1 MLLCVP
7 AVLYAHSYVL
17 RELYKLREVTGMNK
31 NIVLCGVGGQGTVLA
46 SKLIAAAA
54 MKKGISVMSA
64 ETIGMAQRGGSV
76 FSHIR
81 LGEHL
86 HSPMIAKGTADIII
100 GFEPAEAVRM
110 LPYLKEHGQVIVSS
124 HAIMPVTSTLSG
136 ADYNGKEMILYLK
149 KVVSN
154 LLVVDSEKACHEL
167 GSSKV
172 LNILLLGAAISSGA
186 LGLTEEELREAIK
199 DRLPEKFHDLNYR
212 ALHYFQ
218 SQQSAPLSCNIC
230 Q

>member
-1 MLLCVP
+1 
-7 AVLYAHSYVL
+7 
-17 RELYKLREVTGMNK
+17 
-31 NIVLCGVGGQGTVLA
+31 
-46 SKLIAAAA
+46 
-54 MKKGISVMSA
+54 MSA

-172 LNILLLGAAISSGA
+172 LNILLLGAAISGGA

-212 ALHYFQ
+212 LCTIFSHSRATRFHPTYVNNVTYINKIIRPDKTERTKTYADY
-218 SQQSAPLSCNIC
+218 SDTIGTS
-230 Q
+230 

>member
-1 MLLCVP
+1 M
-7 AVLYAHSYVL
+7 
-17 RELYKLREVTGMNK
+17 TK

-110 LPYLKEHGQVIVSS
+110 LPYLKDNGQVIVSS

-136 ADYNGKEMILYLK
+136 ADYDGKEIILYLK
-149 KVVSN
+149 KVVNN
-154 LLVVDSEKACHEL
+154 LLDVDSEKACHEL

-172 LNILLLGAAISSGA
+172 LNILLLGAAISGGA

-212 ALHYFQ
+212 ALQYFKAQ
-218 SQQSAPLSCNIC
+218 YND
-230 Q
+230 

>member
-1 MLLCVP
+1 M
-7 AVLYAHSYVL
+7 
-17 RELYKLREVTGMNK
+17 TK

-86 HSPMIAKGTADIII
+86 QSPMIAKGTADIII

-110 LPYLKEHGQVIVSS
+110 LPYLKDNGQVIVSS

-136 ADYNGKEMILYLK
+136 ADYDGKEIILYLK
-149 KVVSN
+149 KVVNN

-186 LGLTEEELREAIK
+186 LGLTEEEIQDAIK
-199 DRLPEKFHDLNYR
+199 ERLPEKFHDLNYR
-212 ALHYFQ
+212 ALQYFKAQ
-218 SQQSAPLSCNIC
+218 YND
-230 Q
+230 

>member
-1 MLLCVP
+1 M
-7 AVLYAHSYVL
+7 
-17 RELYKLREVTGMNK
+17 TK

-110 LPYLKEHGQVIVSS
+110 LPYLKDNGQVIVSS

-136 ADYNGKEMILYLK
+136 ADYDGKEIILYLK
-149 KVVSN
+149 KVVNN

-186 LGLTEEELREAIK
+186 LGLTEEEIQDAIK
-199 DRLPEKFHDLNYR
+199 ERLPEKFHDLNYQ
-212 ALHYFQ
+212 ALQYFKAQ
-218 SQQSAPLSCNIC
+218 YND
-230 Q
+230 

>member
-1 MLLCVP
+1 M
-7 AVLYAHSYVL
+7 
-17 RELYKLREVTGMNK
+17 TK

-110 LPYLKEHGQVIVSS
+110 LPYLKGNGQVIVSS

-136 ADYNGKEMILYLK
+136 ADYDGKEIILYLK
-149 KVVSN
+149 EVVNN

-186 LGLTEEELREAIK
+186 LGLTEEEIQDAIK
-199 DRLPEKFHDLNYR
+199 ERLPEKFHDLNYR
-212 ALHYFQ
+212 ALQYFKAQ
-218 SQQSAPLSCNIC
+218 YND
-230 Q
+230 

>member
-1 MLLCVP
+1 M
-7 AVLYAHSYVL
+7 
-17 RELYKLREVTGMNK
+17 TK

-64 ETIGMAQRGGSV
+64 ETIGMAQRGGRV

-110 LPYLKEHGQVIVSS
+110 LPYLKGNGQVIVSS

-136 ADYNGKEMILYLK
+136 ADYNGKEIILYLK
-149 KVVSN
+149 KVVNN

-186 LGLTEEELREAIK
+186 LGLTEEEIQDAIK
-199 DRLPEKFHDLNYR
+199 ERLPEKFHDLNYR
-212 ALHYFQ
+212 ALQYFKAQ
-218 SQQSAPLSCNIC
+218 YND
-230 Q
+230 

>member
-1 MLLCVP
+1 M
-7 AVLYAHSYVL
+7 
-17 RELYKLREVTGMNK
+17 TK

-110 LPYLKEHGQVIVSS
+110 LPYLKDNGQVIVSS

-136 ADYNGKEMILYLK
+136 ADYDEKKMILYLK
-149 KVVSN
+149 KVVNN

-186 LGLTEEELREAIK
+186 LGLTEEEIQDAIK
-199 DRLPEKFHDLNYR
+199 ERLPEKFHDLNYR
-212 ALHYFQ
+212 ALQYFKAQ
-218 SQQSAPLSCNIC
+218 YND
-230 Q
+230 

>member
-1 MLLCVP
+1 
-7 AVLYAHSYVL
+7 
-17 RELYKLREVTGMNK
+17 
-31 NIVLCGVGGQGTVLA
+31 
-46 SKLIAAAA
+46 
-54 MKKGISVMSA
+54 
-64 ETIGMAQRGGSV
+64 
-76 FSHIR
+76 
-81 LGEHL
+81 
-86 HSPMIAKGTADIII
+86 
-100 GFEPAEAVRM
+100 
-110 LPYLKEHGQVIVSS
+110 
-124 HAIMPVTSTLSG
+124 
-136 ADYNGKEMILYLK
+136 MILYLK

>member
-1 MLLCVP
+1 M
-7 AVLYAHSYVL
+7 
-17 RELYKLREVTGMNK
+17 TK

-110 LPYLKEHGQVIVSS
+110 LPYLKDNGQVIVSS

-136 ADYNGKEMILYLK
+136 ADYDGKEIILYLK
-149 KVVSN
+149 KVVNN

-172 LNILLLGAAISSGA
+172 LNILLLGAAISSVA
-186 LGLTEEELREAIK
+186 LGLTEEEIQDAIK
-199 DRLPEKFHDLNYR
+199 ERLPEKFHDLNYR
-212 ALHYFQ
+212 ALQYFKAQ
-218 SQQSAPLSCNIC
+218 YND
-230 Q
+230 